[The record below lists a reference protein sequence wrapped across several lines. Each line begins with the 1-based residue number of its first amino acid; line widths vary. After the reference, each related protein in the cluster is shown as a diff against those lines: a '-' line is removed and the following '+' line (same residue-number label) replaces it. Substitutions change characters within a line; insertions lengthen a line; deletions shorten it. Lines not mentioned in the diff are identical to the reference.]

1 LRPDVR
7 TPAPVLALAGGE
19 TVRPVWVNELGGV
32 TFKVGAEDRR
42 RFVKWAPPVDKLV
55 VYHRDSCAPNTLLTA
70 DGRCSGHVD
79 LGELGVADRW
89 ADLAIATWSTTWNY
103 GPGWETPLL
112 DAYGI
117 APDPDRTRYY
127 RLLWDLGP

>member
-1 LRPDVR
+1 MHSGAPRDTPPPLVVGDSGLPPAGLPV
-7 TPAPVLALAGGE
+7 PAPVAAEAGAAR
-19 TVRPVWVNELGGV
+19 VRPVWVN
-32 TFKVGAEDRR
+32 
-42 RFVKWAPPVDKLV
+42 
-55 VYHRDSCAPNTLLTA
+55 
-70 DGRCSGHVD
+70 
-79 LGELGVADRW
+79 ELGVADRW

-103 GPGWETPLL
+103 GPGWETALL